1 MLKQLMSALGVQ
13 GATIDTRIF
22 DSNTQGGAWLE
33 GEIRVEAGESDQ
45 VINQIALQ
53 LKTIAEVEAGD
64 HEFSQPLV
72 LQTWPVTTGFRLAA
86 RQRFAIPF
94 RIQLPYETPVTQVA
108 CRRNSARVW
117 LHTHLDVDWGVDA
130 RDRDE
135 LRVHPTPVMQAF
147 FQAMQHCGLVLG
159 SVDVE
164 RGQLRAPG
172 FCSTLGC
179 YQEFEFVPQAFGRL
193 NEVEVSFVPEAH
205 CTHVMLELDRKF
217 RGDQLRAFTLPNT
230 NTDVAALVQ
239 QLRQWL

>member
-108 CRRNSARVW
+108 CRRNSRSSRRPGPSRRA
-117 LHTHLDVDWGVDA
+117 A
-130 RDRDE
+130 CPADRAVSDQPSS
-135 LRVHPTPVMQAF
+135 LLW
-147 FQAMQHCGLVLG
+147 AMMR
-159 SVDVE
+159 E
-164 RGQLRAPG
+164 TRP
-172 FCSTLGC
+172 
-179 YQEFEFVPQAFGRL
+179 
-193 NEVEVSFVPEAH
+193 
-205 CTHVMLELDRKF
+205 
-217 RGDQLRAFTLPNT
+217 
-230 NTDVAALVQ
+230 
-239 QLRQWL
+239 